1 MPLVTLLDPLA
12 AASGAARSDLHAA
25 LAAGAALV
33 ATAFSMATFERWLA
47 RRRRHE
53 LAWSG
58 SLALFALAS
67 AALVVGASVG
77 WSGPVFRAFYLFGA
91 VLNVPFLALGTL
103 YLLLGQERGDRWAA
117 AICLVSAFA
126 AGVVLVAPFTGP
138 IPTDRLPQ
146 GSEVFGPAPRILAAV
161 GSGVAALVVVGGAL
175 WSAWK
180 QRTPRYV
187 LSNLLIASGTLVTG
201 ASGILNSVFDE
212 MTGFAVALAVGITL
226 LFAGFLVATTGPAL
240 AKPVRRLALLPTE
253 PRPDSPLPETWQ
265 ESG

>member
-1 MPLVTLLDPLA
+1 M
-12 AASGAARSDLHAA
+12 
-25 LAAGAALV
+25 
-33 ATAFSMATFERWLA
+33 
-47 RRRRHE
+47 
-53 LAWSG
+53 
-58 SLALFALAS
+58 
-67 AALVVGASVG
+67 
-77 WSGPVFRAFYLFGA
+77 FRAFYLFGA

-180 QRTPRYV
+180 QRTPRFV

-226 LFAGFLVATTGPAL
+226 LFAGFLVATTGPAV